1 MIYNLL
7 YKGESMSVKKLTPF
21 ALACDTC
28 GASLEFDIIKQ
39 NYSCQFC
46 GNTQFLDSKK
56 ETVKSWV
63 KKTNNNLQEQ
73 ADSIKKYECPNCG
86 ADVKTMDDTES
97 LKCFWCGS
105 SMITA
110 EFAQTDDYPVAVIP
124 FKLTLEEAKAL
135 VLKELDY
142 SLKQITNQQ
151 KKDIKENIKFLREV
165 YLPFQLFSGTVDAK
179 ITRHGKYNN
188 RAYKL
193 KTYLNQKVIIAC
205 DNVDNDLVERVE
217 PYNMDEL
224 LPFEFLYISGHQAK
238 TQDITYVKL
247 ASDLD
252 AELNDDMHKALS
264 KKLGTE
270 HLNVDVKP
278 LETYSMPVLLPIF
291 TLNIVGAELSI
302 NGQTGKIALKDYKLK
317 VSHKWVI
324 MPLLYTAIVGALAYY
339 FGRDIPLT
347 LLSVIVFG
355 LIFYAIYSDAN
366 RRVLYNKFFA
376 SKQTYSRESGQL
388 AEIGLKSKATFA
400 PPVFYEKV
408 DGKEQAVE
416 IEFFPLRLKILIAC
430 LIVVAIFLPEVLYIL
445 LTPLIM
451 LSGISPSAAFGALSI
466 SMIYTAA
473 WKCLAIPL
481 SGVAYFTIVKQGLYD
496 RLYVRKYGSR
506 DKFKYLKGSFPIFK
520 KMREAIL
527 ELLTVNIW
535 LTLFIVFL
543 LLVPV
548 LMIYFEGAVP
558 LSQ

>member
-1 MIYNLL
+1 MF
-7 YKGESMSVKKLTPF
+7 EQRLTPF
-21 ALACDTC
+21 ALSCDTC
-28 GASLEFDIIKQ
+28 GASLEFDIVKQ

-56 ETVKSWV
+56 EQVESWA
-63 KKTNNNLQEQ
+63 KTANSKLQEN
-73 ADSIKKYECPNCG
+73 ATSVKKYECPNCG

-97 LKCFWCGS
+97 LQCFWCGS

-110 EFAQTDDYPVAVIP
+110 EFADTDDYPVAIIP
-124 FKLTLEEAKAL
+124 FKLTLGEAKAL
-135 VLKELDY
+135 VLKELDH
-142 SLKQITNQQ
+142 SLKQISGQQ
-151 KKDIKENIKFLREV
+151 KKAIKKNIESLREV
-165 YLPFQLFSGTVDAK
+165 YLPFQLFSGAVDAK

-238 TQDITYVKL
+238 TQDITYANL
-247 ASDLD
+247 AGDLD
-252 AELNDDMHKALS
+252 AELNDNMHKALR

-278 LETYSMPVLLPIF
+278 IETYSMPVLLPIF
-291 TLNIVGAELSI
+291 TLNIEGAELSV

-324 MPLLYTAIVGALAYY
+324 MPIVYTAIVGALAYY

-347 LLSVIVFG
+347 LSVVTVFG

-376 SKQTYSRESGQL
+376 SKQTYSREGQQL
-388 AEIGLKSKATFA
+388 AEIGLNVKENFS

-416 IEFFPLRLKILIAC
+416 IKFFPLRLKILIAF
-430 LIVVAIFLPEVLYIL
+430 LIVLAIFLPEVLYIL

-466 SMIYTAA
+466 SIVYTAA

-481 SGVAYFTIVKQGLYD
+481 SGVVYFTIVKQGLYD
-496 RLYVRKYGSR
+496 RLYVREYGSR
-506 DKFKYLKGSFPIFK
+506 DKFKYLKGSFPISQ

-548 LMIYFEGAVP
+548 LMIYFQGAVA